1 MLLFIA
7 FDFQLSFINTSVYCN
22 CLTLQ
27 FVAVMIQLIK
37 YIYTHFCFLLFFIN
51 IIFMNIFN

>member
-7 FDFQLSFINTSVYCN
+7 FVFQLSFINKSVYCN

-37 YIYTHFCFLLFFIN
+37 YIYTHFYFLFFFIN
-51 IIFMNIFN
+51 IIFIFY